1 MSGIIALRKMKKSKW
16 IESVRDRL
24 TELYIECDSS
34 EAINDTEMSTF
45 ERLQLQKKLKE
56 AIGYIDVRLARKKK

>member
-1 MSGIIALRKMKKSKW
+1 MKQSKW
-16 IESVRDRL
+16 IKDVRDRL

-34 EAINDTEMSTF
+34 EAINDAEMSTF
-45 ERLQLQKKLKE
+45 ERLQLQKRLKE

>member
-1 MSGIIALRKMKKSKW
+1 MKRSKW
-16 IESVRDRL
+16 IEEVREKL
-24 TELYIECDSS
+24 TELHIECDSS
-34 EAINDTEMSTF
+34 KAISDTEMSTF

>member
-1 MSGIIALRKMKKSKW
+1 MKQSKW
-16 IESVRDRL
+16 IKDVRDRL
-24 TELYIECDSS
+24 TEVYIECDSS

-45 ERLQLQKKLKE
+45 ERLQLQKRLKE